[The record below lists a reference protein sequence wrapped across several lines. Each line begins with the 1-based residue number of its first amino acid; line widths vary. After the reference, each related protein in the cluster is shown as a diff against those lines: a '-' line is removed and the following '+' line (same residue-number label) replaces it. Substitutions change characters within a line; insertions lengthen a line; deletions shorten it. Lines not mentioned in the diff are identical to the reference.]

1 MSHDDSPDVSQ
12 RYNAL
17 GQLAA
22 GVGHHVINA
31 FSAIVSNAEILR
43 LTAQLPNAADPAVVA
58 DLIVKTAV
66 EASAVARRL
75 IDYSRAATATG
86 TQLIAL
92 DRLAGDLVDAERALE
107 DARITWKSDLRPV
120 PPIRGDELQLRM
132 MLDLLVANA
141 REALPESGGTI
152 ALATGQ
158 DDRGWVFLEVRDSG
172 SGLAP
177 EVQER
182 AVEPFFS
189 TKPGHLGVGLSIAN
203 GIWRRHR
210 GTLAVRGRPGEGAR
224 VRLCVEPDGG
234 TAPPA
239 GSR

>member
-1 MSHDDSPDVSQ
+1 MTHDDSPDVSQ

-31 FSAIVSNAEILR
+31 FAAIVSNAEILR
-43 LTAQLPNAADPAVVA
+43 LTAQMPNAADPVAVA
-58 DLIVKTAV
+58 ELIVKTAV

-86 TQLIAL
+86 SDLVAL
-92 DRLAGDLVDAERALE
+92 DRLAGEVVEAERSAS
-107 DARITWKSDLRPV
+107 DARITWDCDLQPV
-120 PPIRGDELQLRM
+120 PPVRGDESQLRM
-132 MLDLLVANA
+132 MIDLLVANA
-141 REALPESGGTI
+141 REAIPESGGTI
-152 ALATGQ
+152 TLVTGL
-158 DDRGWVFLEVRDSG
+158 DDRGWVVLEVRDSG
-172 SGLAP
+172 VGLAP

-210 GTLAVRGRPGEGAR
+210 GTLAVRGRPGDGAR

-234 TAPPA
+234 ATKPA
-239 GSR
+239 V